1 MEGKFYPEVTLVVER
16 PGKDIYIVMAEMRL
30 RIFRILPKQNS
41 EEIKILFKNI
51 ENKEKCLQNRNKLE
65 EEGYKIK
72 TTEER
77 TKEIFL
83 KGYDPEIEKLET
95 SEIKK
100 QLEKNHE
107 NLVIHQVKFISTDSQ
122 RNRTMK
128 IEINND
134 ADTRGY
140 IKNGMDLDCY
150 YIPKVEEARR
160 DNVLQCL
167 CCYQLDSHMAHE
179 CPKKNGIKICSI
191 CAGRGHSWKVC
202 EMGNRPEKHRCINC
216 DGNHTATAKSCPDR
230 KRIINRRNRSR
241 SRHQWNRHGNN
252 RNYRNNTNYQNKN
265 RSRSRSYSRK
275 NMNRSYSNS
284 QNRRKNAQKPDLRK
298 EIEQKKT
305 ERREYHERQE
315 RERQKKEEQNKKR
328 EERRKISQER
338 RRNESNERRV
348 TINEGYS
355 SAVKGKRTPGVP
367 TKNSTEEEHHHSSDE
382 EPKPQRRPRIRNRN
396 KNQNKPNDDLMSKM
410 AMVICHAHFHRI
422 ANGGSYT
429 KILRELCERNN
440 LPYVTPLDNNPDSS
454 RIISML
460 SDQCQSFNQNVDTET
475 EEDSS
480 SEEENNVDTED
491 ESETEKLSEEK
502 QFWQVQT
509 RAQSKAKQMKLRDLS
524 KERNEEETKSQEPST
539 SYAEAASN

>member
-30 RIFRILPKQNS
+30 KIFRILPKQNS
-41 EEIKILFKNI
+41 AEIKILFKNI

-252 RNYRNNTNYQNKN
+252 NNRNYRNNTSYQNNN

-305 ERREYHERQE
+305 ARREYHERQE

-348 TINEGYS
+348 TIN
-355 SAVKGKRTPGVP
+355 
-367 TKNSTEEEHHHSSDE
+367 
-382 EPKPQRRPRIRNRN
+382 
-396 KNQNKPNDDLMSKM
+396 
-410 AMVICHAHFHRI
+410 
-422 ANGGSYT
+422 
-429 KILRELCERNN
+429 
-440 LPYVTPLDNNPDSS
+440 
-454 RIISML
+454 
-460 SDQCQSFNQNVDTET
+460 
-475 EEDSS
+475 
-480 SEEENNVDTED
+480 
-491 ESETEKLSEEK
+491 
-502 QFWQVQT
+502 
-509 RAQSKAKQMKLRDLS
+509 
-524 KERNEEETKSQEPST
+524 
-539 SYAEAASN
+539 